1 VNADQAVRQA
11 FDSLKGLAGPTGVAV
26 IAVGHL
32 NESVTGNPL

>member
-32 NESVTGNPL
+32 KESVTGNPL